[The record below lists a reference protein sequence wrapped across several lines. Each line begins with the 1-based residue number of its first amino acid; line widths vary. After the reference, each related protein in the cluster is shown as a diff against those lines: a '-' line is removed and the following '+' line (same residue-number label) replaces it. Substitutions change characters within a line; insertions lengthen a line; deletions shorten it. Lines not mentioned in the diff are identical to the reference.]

1 MSTLPAKKPKPPMK
15 PMPKDKKAKNKSKT
29 KAKGFKPPK
38 PMNPTAVPPMLG
50 F

>member
-1 MSTLPAKKPKPPMK
+1 MPFPPKPVAATKDKKPKN
-15 PMPKDKKAKNKSKT
+15 KAKT